1 MTGGR
6 VVDPSHAS
14 FMGVYSTLTMR
25 GWSDELCDA
34 VGADRRLLPEVR
46 EGDAIG
52 GRITREAARR
62 FGLTAGTPMTVG
74 IVDTSGALL
83 LHGAHVGQLLNV
95 CGSTDVLALCT
106 DRPKPHERLLTR
118 AVGIG
123 RRWVQVG
130 TIAAAGSALAW
141 ANRQLFADLSENA
154 FRKLMR
160 ELARKPIKSSV
171 RFDPYLAGDRTSVE
185 QRTGAFTGLT
195 LSSTREQM
203 LGAMIESLA
212 AASAERIP
220 LLAATGTKMRRNV
233 ILSGGLQGGLADVLH
248 RDWPGRWTFRQEDEA
263 TLRGLAKIQPK

>member
-1 MTGGR
+1 
-6 VVDPSHAS
+6 AS

-25 GWSDELCDA
+25 GWNEELCAA
-34 VGADRRLLPEVR
+34 VGAQHRLLPEVR

-52 GRITREAARR
+52 GRITHDAARR
-62 FGLTAGTPMTVG
+62 FGLSAGTPMTVG

-118 AVGIG
+118 AVGVG

-130 TIAAAGSALAW
+130 TIGAAGSALAW
-141 ANRQLFADLSENA
+141 ANRQLFPDLSETD

-248 RDWPGRWTFRQEDEA
+248 RDWPGRWTFQQEDEA
-263 TLRGLAKIQPK
+263 TLRGLAKIQLK